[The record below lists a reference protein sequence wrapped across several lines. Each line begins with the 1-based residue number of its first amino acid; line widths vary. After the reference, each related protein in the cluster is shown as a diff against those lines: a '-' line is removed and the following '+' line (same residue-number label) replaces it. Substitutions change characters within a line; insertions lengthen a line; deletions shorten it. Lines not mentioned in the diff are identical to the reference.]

1 MNLFGPITELQN
13 TVVKLYL
20 KLEHR
25 FKENGLIRDLWS
37 AMAHDIS
44 QQINSLKA
52 LPPSFWNQLKKDQDG
67 LLETIIKKAQQQ
79 VDEKTEDLAL
89 RNCFELALSL
99 EEPTILKIYVPIIRS
114 LRKNSTNPALDF
126 YIMVKAHLARIT
138 RETESFSGD
147 PIIIQRSNSLLQ
159 SFEKEIQEPQIAI
172 GLPDKKT
179 MVSQHEREKE
189 PEEKKPKKISKPA
202 HPLAKRAS
210 MHHGRAKPL
219 VKKVELQRRRAHR

>member
-1 MNLFGPITELQN
+1 MNLFGAITELQN

-37 AMAHDIS
+37 AMAHDVS

-52 LPPSFWNQLKKDQDG
+52 LPPSFWNQLKKDQDD
-67 LLETIIKKAQQQ
+67 LLKSITQNAQQQ
-79 VDEKTEDLAL
+79 VDEKTEDLSL
-89 RNCFELALSL
+89 RSCFEFALGL

-114 LRKNSTNPALDF
+114 LRKNPANPLDF

-138 RETESFSGD
+138 RETLSFSGD

-159 SFEKEIQEPQIAI
+159 SFEKEVQEPQVAI
-172 GLPDKKT
+172 NPPVKKA
-179 MVSQHEREKE
+179 MIGRHDR
-189 PEEKKPKKISKPA
+189 EKKPVGKKPSRISEPA
-202 HPLAKRAS
+202 HPLAKHAS
-210 MHHGRAKPL
+210 MHHGRAKSL
-219 VKKVELQRRRAHR
+219 VKKVELPRRRAHR